1 MNKESKKSFSTEVKK
16 EILNLKPE
24 NKKQALSELYGMLF
38 SKNSLKAQ
46 NIYFKSELVYIASRV
61 EENLEMVDELKY
73 SISYIKSNKIANQKI
88 YLIKIENQR
97 EKLEKLFQDLD
108 DIWILKGYFISSG
121 YIRDPK
127 KAYSLDIFIENENSS
142 LVLYDILEKMGVNV
156 FVTNKKSKE
165 IVYVRNR
172 ENILDILIKLD
183 AVNAFFKY
191 EDITIKKEM
200 NLKISRSINY
210 EIANET
216 KKIKTANKQVEMIKK
231 IDKKIGLNS
240 LSDILY
246 ETANARIEN
255 EELSLQELADK
266 LNISK
271 SGLRNRF
278 RKLEEIYEK
287 IMNK

>member
-1 MNKESKKSFSTEVKK
+1 MNKKIKKSFSTKVKE

-24 NKKQALSELYGMLF
+24 NKVQALSELYGLFF
-38 SKNSLKAQ
+38 SKNSLKAE
-46 NIYFKSELVYIASRV
+46 NIYFRTELVYIASRV
-61 EENLEMVDELKY
+61 EENLEMIQDLKY
-73 SISYIKSNKIANQKI
+73 SISYIRSNKIANQKI

-97 EKLEKLFQDLD
+97 DNIEKLFKNLD
-108 DIWILKGYFISSG
+108 DKWILRGFFISSG
-121 YIRDPK
+121 YIRDPE
-127 KAYSLDIFIENENSS
+127 KAYSLDIFVENENSS
-142 LVLYDILEKMGVNV
+142 LVLYDILENLGINV

-183 AVNAFFKY
+183 AVNSFFDY

-210 EIANET
+210 EVANET
-216 KKIKTANKQVEMIKK
+216 KKIITANKQVELIKK
-231 IDKKIGLNS
+231 IDEIIGLDS
-240 LSDILY
+240 LNEILY
-246 ETANARIEN
+246 ETAMARINN

-266 LNISK
+266 INISK

-287 IMNK
+287 LDNK